1 MNDLDRESDGELP
14 KMGANLSDWRWFA
27 LRNLEQVHFEYLD
40 KLCQDFG
47 VDYEVEQSPEVFL
60 AHIAVV
66 GFENDRASHG

>member
-40 KLCQDFG
+40 KLCQDFV
-47 VDYEVEQSPEVFL
+47 VDWEVEQSPEVFL
-60 AHIAVV
+60 AHVAMV
-66 GFENDRASHG
+66 GYENDRAKHD